1 MTYKNSLV
9 LFAIFMAA
17 GFGGYLALQNGFY
30 PAAIVNFNFISAQEM
45 NKTYFV
51 AYRYF
56 QNVLLSSGKDVKELE
71 KRETRV
77 ELRRATVNKL
87 ITDSLIY
94 QELKRRIPGEFN
106 AIAEKNINEYI
117 KNNADLEKGA
127 KLLYGIDFSD
137 FKEQILLPQAYQEI
151 LEGRMFLN
159 NESFNDWLAKERS
172 QAKIFILLPDLK
184 WEKESIILRN

>member
-1 MTYKNSLV
+1 
-9 LFAIFMAA
+9 
-17 GFGGYLALQNGFY
+17 
-30 PAAIVNFNFISAQEM
+30 M